1 MIATTIVVLL
11 ALVLYFWSRRC
22 VRRAQRERLALRAL
36 ANLSPRPWVINHHL
50 DQVHESAHWFQLLTF
65 RNPIRLYH
73 VDVAHLIN
81 STGTHA

>member
-50 DQVHESAHWFQLLTF
+50 DQVHESAHWFQL
-65 RNPIRLYH
+65 YH